1 MRLPL
6 FKAWARWGTCALT
19 ASIIVPALAVA
30 GGRRSLDHCTSFTQV
45 DESDVVST
53 LTVQSTCSMPIDCT
67 VSWRVVCA
75 PDSKKR
81 RAVHRKTVAFTFA
94 TGDAKT
100 ARASAEICG
109 DDSFVID
116 SVQWSCQPQR

>member
-1 MRLPL
+1 MRIPM
-6 FKAWARWGTCALT
+6 WARWATCALA
-19 ASIIVPALAVA
+19 ASILVPVA
-30 GGRRSLDHCTSFTQV
+30 AASGRRSLDHCTSFTQV
-45 DESDVVST
+45 DESEEVSA
-53 LTVQSTCSMPIDCT
+53 LTVSSTCSIPIDCS

-81 RAVHRKTVAFTFA
+81 RAVHRGSVVFAFPT
-94 TGDAKT
+94 TDTKT

-116 SVQWSCQPQR
+116 SVQWSCQPNKD

>member
-1 MRLPL
+1 MRSMSW
-6 FKAWARWGTCALT
+6 KRWATCALA
-19 ASIIVPALAVA
+19 ASILVPALATA
-30 GGRRSLDHCTSFTQV
+30 GGRRSLDDCTSFSQV
-45 DESDVVST
+45 EETEEVTS
-53 LTVQSTCSMPIDCT
+53 LTVTSTCSIPIDCT

-81 RAVHRKTVAFTFA
+81 RAAHRNSVVFAFPT
-94 TGDAKT
+94 TDTKT

-116 SVQWSCQPQR
+116 SVQWSCQRNRD